1 MVARISPDDIVIYA
15 NGALASYLGARK
27 SDLVGT
33 PLEVLAKRARGEIS
47 TCFSRPET
55 GRSGNQ
61 LVTDEDGRVFEV
73 KQYSEGGVLDIVLD
87 EVTHAET
94 IGRELREFSGTAFES
109 LSEEELRTTRYP
121 ERRYLTVARI
131 QLRGLAQYAERL
143 PPMEV
148 RLMVN
153 SFVEEA
159 SEAVLATGCTV
170 GETSYH
176 AVLGIFGAPRHYAD
190 HPLRAIQAACDQAQ
204 KDAVLHAGFHREGK
218 ELPTSSC
225 GIWTGETLIGTM
237 GSSVRQNYTAVGA
250 PVDLAAALC
259 QLARPGEILLPEHT
273 LTHFLR
279 TLPEGWQHLRAESE
293 YPPDLSDFE
302 WSGDSVVPVPE
313 PLRKVVFLV
322 GPGVEENHDNVE
334 YYFDYLWA
342 YQVPGRDQAVPILR
356 VVRPTQVGEALEL
369 SDDNVVATQAVQT
382 LGKYKLIE
390 VVGTGGMGRVWRGVD
405 RFGNAVAIKV
415 LHSAEAVTELQL
427 RRFRREAEVMAR
439 LPHRNIC
446 RVYETNEFEGIQYIA
461 MEFIDGLTLS
471 DLLYEKS
478 DSESS
483 GGTLEGVDL
492 RALISALRASK
503 VESQTQSAEE
513 ETAESSPR
521 RKTTRILPVEQTLSI
536 LLKVCDAVQ
545 FAHEHGV
552 LHRDLKPGNILLRE
566 DGEPLVADFGLAKL
580 NSSEDSLSLSVSGHV
595 VGTMENMSP
604 EQAESSKDVD
614 ERADVYSLGTMLY
627 QMLTG
632 RRHYEATGNIV
643 TDAQAL
649 KTHEPIRLRALN
661 PQVHPDLEIITL
673 KALRNDPAERYRSV
687 AALEADIQHYRRGEV
702 ISARPVSPVD
712 VIKKLILR
720 NKGVTISIAASILIF
735 FVGVAVSIGIL
746 LNSLTEQRRYVKE
759 LEEKDAA
766 DRKKSVLL
774 EEKTALIE
782 EKRVLLEEKTA
793 VIEDKEVKAALAA
806 KNATLA
812 ATQATVALEKLEAA
826 QLAVAEEQ
834 HKSSNAYAATEEEKR
849 RREEAENDLERT
861 REALQRQKEASAND
875 GRKPRKEMRER
886 SPIAE
891 EEYLMAKRMFFL
903 EMSPFF
909 LLQMDRN
916 PGELVTR
923 LSEAMT
929 HVSAALVLDPTLL
942 SAWMLKGRLHLAL
955 MEYGRAAESFRQ
967 AEEIEADQP
976 GSALDDDPVAMR
988 KLTLEMDRAFGKKY
1002 LDGARLLTDL
1012 SGDENQNAGRLL
1024 EFIARHEELRTSRT
1038 DPEGPLGRSLT
1049 APEVALELM
1058 VRNPGGAVV
1067 SIEAEGTGGQTKVRV
1082 SGNPNLR
1089 DLTPLKKMNPEA
1101 LALTDA
1107 EEIDWESIF
1116 ALTRLEAFE
1125 LNHCKLAVFPLTA
1138 ASRRSFLRLKVLL
1151 LTGTPIFNLN
1161 FLPTM
1166 PQLETLV
1173 LSDTNVTDLS
1183 PLLAVRLPLR
1193 HLKIDGLNP
1202 ANLRALINFPLESLT
1217 VSPMLIRDKVGLDS
1231 LRMHRTLKILRA
1243 PGDPE
1248 DQPARIFWEKL
1259 DRGDYET
1266 SE

>member
-15 NGALASYLGARK
+15 NGALATYLGARK

-33 PLEVLAKRARGEIS
+33 PLDVLAKRTHGEIS
-47 TCFSRPET
+47 TCFSRPES

-61 LVTDEDGRVFEV
+61 LVTDGDGRVFEV

-87 EVTHAET
+87 EVTNADA
-94 IGRELREFSGTAFES
+94 IGRELRDFSGTAFDS

-121 ERRYLTVARI
+121 ERRYLTVARM

-159 SEAVLATGCTV
+159 CDAILDTRGTV
-170 GETSYH
+170 GETSDH
-176 AVLGIFGAPRHYAD
+176 TVMGIFGAPRHYVD

-204 KDAVLHAGFHREGK
+204 KATALHAGFHREGK

-225 GIWTGETLIGTM
+225 GIWTGETLVGTM
-237 GSSVRQNYTAVGA
+237 GSSARQNYTAVGSS
-250 PVDLAAALC
+250 VDLATALG

-279 TLPEGWQHLRAESE
+279 TLPEGWQHIRAESE

-302 WSGDSVVPVPE
+302 WSGDGVVPVPE
-313 PLRKVVFLV
+313 ALRKVVFLV

-342 YQVPGRDQAVPILR
+342 YQAPGRDLAVPVLR
-356 VVRPTQVGEALEL
+356 VVRLTQVGDALEL
-369 SDDNVVATQAVQT
+369 NDDNVVTAQAVQT

-390 VVGTGGMGRVWRGVD
+390 VIGTGGMGRVWRGVD
-405 RFGNAVAIKV
+405 RFGNSVAIKV
-415 LHSAEAVTELQL
+415 LHSAEAVTEVQL

-461 MEFIDGLTLS
+461 MEFVEGLTLS

-478 DSESS
+478 ASESG

-492 RALISALRASK
+492 RALISALKASK
-503 VESQTQSAEE
+503 VESQARSVEEDAAEP
-513 ETAESSPR
+513 SPR
-521 RKTTRILPVEQTLSI
+521 RKTTRILSVEQTLSI
-536 LLKVCDAVQ
+536 LIKVCDAVQ

-580 NSSEDSLSLSVSGHV
+580 NSPEESQSLSVSGHV

-661 PQVHPDLEIITL
+661 PLVDPDLEIITL

-702 ISARPVSPVD
+702 ISARPVSAVD
-712 VIKKLILR
+712 VFKKLILR

-735 FVGVAVSIGIL
+735 VAGVVVSIGIL
-746 LNSLTEQRRYVKE
+746 LNSLAEQRRYVRE
-759 LEEKDAA
+759 LEEKDAT
-766 DRKKSVLL
+766 DRQKSVLL

-782 EKRVLLEEKTA
+782 
-793 VIEDKEVKAALAA
+793 DKEVKAALAE
-806 KNATLA
+806 KNANLA
-812 ATQATVALEKLEAA
+812 AERATEALQKLEAA
-826 QLAVAEEQ
+826 QLAVGEEQ
-834 HKSSNAYAATEEEKR
+834 QKSSAAHVATEEEKR
-849 RREEAENDLERT
+849 LREEAENDLAQT
-861 REALQRQKEASAND
+861 REALRQLEEATASAE
-875 GRKPRKEMRER
+875 RKPRREMRER
-886 SPIAE
+886 PPAAE
-891 EEYLMAKRMFFL
+891 EIRRQVEEEFFAAKRMFFL

-909 LLQMDRN
+909 LQQMDRN
-916 PGELVTR
+916 PRELVRR

-929 HVSAALVLDPTLL
+929 HVSAALVQDPKFFP
-942 SAWMLKGRLHLAL
+942 AWMLKGRLHLAL
-955 MEYGRAAESFRQ
+955 MEYGRAAESFQQ
-967 AEEIEADQP
+967 AEEVQDNDP
-976 GSALDDDPVAMR
+976 GVAAGDDPAAMR
-988 KLTLEMDRAFGKKY
+988 KLTLEMDRAFGQKY
-1002 LDGARLLTDL
+1002 LDGAQRLLDL
-1012 SGDENQNAGRLL
+1012 SGDENQNAGHLL
-1024 EFIARHEELRTSRT
+1024 KFIAGHEELRTTRT
-1038 DPEGPLGRSLT
+1038 DPDGPLGRSFT
-1049 APEVALELM
+1049 EPEVALDLM
-1058 VRNPGGAVV
+1058 VRNSGGAVV
-1067 SIEAEGTGGQTKVRV
+1067 SIESEGIGGQTKVGI

-1089 DLTPLKKMNPEA
+1089 DLTPLKKMDPEV
-1101 LALTDA
+1101 LALSDA
-1107 EEIDWESIF
+1107 EAIDWESIF
-1116 ALTRLEAFE
+1116 ALTGLESLE
-1125 LNHCKLAVFPLTA
+1125 LAHCQLPTFPLTVR
-1138 ASRRSFLRLKVLL
+1138 SRRSFLRLKVLR
-1151 LTGTPIFNLN
+1151 LTGTPISNLS

-1166 PQLETLV
+1166 PRLEELV
-1173 LSDTNVTDLS
+1173 LTDTNVTDLS
-1183 PLLAVRLPLR
+1183 PLLTVRLPLR
-1193 HLKIDGLNP
+1193 NLKIDGLNP
-1202 ANLRALINFPLESLT
+1202 ANLRALMNFPLESLT
-1217 VSPMLIRDKVGLDS
+1217 VSPMLIRDKEGLDS

-1248 DQPARIFWEKL
+1248 DQPARRFWEKL

-1266 SE
+1266 SG